1 MITVLLVSENAELER
16 DLAAKLHSYF
26 PRLDF
31 RRAASPIEAV
41 EIAQTLPPDL
51 LLIDQQHHLDAALEF
66 IGSLRTGTQK
76 SPAVLLLS
84 DKAPLEED
92 RTLLAKGVDCII
104 AKSPD
109 LADEVLAQVQ
119 AIRGNIGT

>member
-16 DLAAKLHSYF
+16 ELAAKLHSDF
-26 PRLDF
+26 PRLNF
-31 RRAASPIEAV
+31 RRAPTPIEAV
-41 EIAQTLPPDL
+41 KIAQIQLPDL
-51 LLIDQQHHLDAALEF
+51 LLIDQRRHLDAALEF
-66 IGSLRTGTQK
+66 IGSLRAGAQK

-104 AKSPD
+104 AKTPD

-119 AIRGNIGT
+119 AIRGHIGT